1 MSGAAHAAGSNAIV
15 ADELR
20 RSFPSGV
27 ALQGLTLDLPAGEV
41 LALLGPNGAGKT
53 TSVRLFNGVL
63 RPDSGTCRVLGLD
76 PTADGDRL
84 RRRTG
89 VLTENA
95 GLDDRLTAIENVV
108 YTARLRGI
116 EPAAAASRARKL
128 LGQFGLTDRLDYPA
142 QGMSTGQR
150 KRVALARAMIHDPE
164 LLFLDEPTSGLDPTA
179 TRAVL
184 DLVHDLAKQ
193 RGRTVVLCTHFLAE
207 AGQLADRMAI
217 LHKGSLAAFGR
228 PAELARHY
236 FPGLP
241 VAVDL
246 GRPAT
251 IDEVL
256 SLSNMRWI
264 READAS
270 ESGARIVVH
279 EREDVPG
286 LMRYLVESGWTLYG
300 ATPQPPTLE
309 DVYFAVE
316 AHLARESGATD
327 VSITAASMAP
337 APPPPAGPPAA
348 ADRESD
354 RAAAAGQAA

>member
-116 EPAAAASRARKL
+116 EPAAAASRARK
-128 LGQFGLTDRLDYPA
+128 A
-142 QGMSTGQR
+142 
-150 KRVALARAMIHDPE
+150 ARAV
-164 LLFLDEPTSGLDPTA
+164 
-179 TRAVL
+179 R
-184 DLVHDLAKQ
+184 
-193 RGRTVVLCTHFLAE
+193 
-207 AGQLADRMAI
+207 ADR
-217 LHKGSLAAFGR
+217 
-228 PAELARHY
+228 PARL
-236 FPGLP
+236 
-241 VAVDL
+241 
-246 GRPAT
+246 
-251 IDEVL
+251 
-256 SLSNMRWI
+256 
-264 READAS
+264 
-270 ESGARIVVH
+270 SGARHV
-279 EREDVPG
+279 D
-286 LMRYLVESGWTLYG
+286 G
-300 ATPQPPTLE
+300 AAQ
-309 DVYFAVE
+309 A
-316 AHLARESGATD
+316 GG
-327 VSITAASMAP
+327 VSP
-337 APPPPAGPPAA
+337 RDDP
-348 ADRESD
+348 
-354 RAAAAGQAA
+354 

>member
-1 MSGAAHAAGSNAIV
+1 
-15 ADELR
+15 
-20 RSFPSGV
+20 
-27 ALQGLTLDLPAGEV
+27 
-41 LALLGPNGAGKT
+41 
-53 TSVRLFNGVL
+53 
-63 RPDSGTCRVLGLD
+63 
-76 PTADGDRL
+76 
-84 RRRTG
+84 
-89 VLTENA
+89 
-95 GLDDRLTAIENVV
+95 
-108 YTARLRGI
+108 
-116 EPAAAASRARKL
+116 
-128 LGQFGLTDRLDYPA
+128 
-142 QGMSTGQR
+142 MSTGQR